1 MVLNNSEYLFHVGYG
16 LCKDDL
22 TIEDIPVAAFTNER
36 DACHFIETKQ
46 DDLGSGIKIYYLDR
60 PVQDGFG
67 MMQVR
72 YIFNRD
78 THEFVEGT
86 EAKGIK
92 ITGYGVYATY
102 EYGTEENEVEYDTEH
117 IICVS
122 FQEAVRHQK
131 KYWRDGAEAEI
142 EDDVDIN
149 VLEHFWGAEKFFS
162 GDSQHKI
169 RLEEKMNELRNTQFE
184 EGKTVAQ
191 RIGTVLEDVSNE
203 EIMQYFENH
212 VSGGPGLIRNY
223 LESQIINA
231 EIARMQAA
239 AWRGLEIKQDIK
251 EISQEEKDA
260 FIGGIEMS
268 ADYGLEISEYDRQL
282 FQSLMAEREQQNN
295 VSVKTKK
302 HDGMERER

>member
-1 MVLNNSEYLFHVGYG
+1 MVLNNSEYLYRVGYG

-92 ITGYGVYATY
+92 ITGYEVYATY

-122 FQEAVRHQK
+122 FQEAARLYK
-131 KYWRDGAEAEI
+131 KYLGDGAEVEI

-149 VLEHFWGAEKFFS
+149 VREHFWGAEKFFS

-169 RLEEKMNELRNTQFE
+169 RLEEKMNE
-184 EGKTVAQ
+184 
-191 RIGTVLEDVSNE
+191 
-203 EIMQYFENH
+203 
-212 VSGGPGLIRNY
+212 
-223 LESQIINA
+223 
-231 EIARMQAA
+231 
-239 AWRGLEIKQDIK
+239 QDIK
-251 EISQEEKDA
+251 EMSQEEKDA